1 MRERTIN
8 RRPQHETRTRIVSLL
23 LLVWLAIGLIAAGQR
38 HYFDSGP
45 LNCAGY
51 GTVAVTAVAGPLN
64 YMGVNPKISVCQ
76 LPQPSQ

>member
-1 MRERTIN
+1 MRERTIDPRPVH
-8 RRPQHETRTRIVSLL
+8 RRGTGLLSTL

-45 LNCAGY
+45 LSCAGW
-51 GTVAVTAVAGPLN
+51 GTIAVTALAGPLN
-64 YMGVNPKISVCQ
+64 YAGLNPTVTDCL